1 MLYGIDG
8 EKLTKQDV
16 KDFSELGLK
25 ERGDLQRLLRAHPA
39 ALGEE
44 LLVIAEEFGEWE
56 DSKRRIDLLA
66 LDREARLVVIE
77 LKRTDDGGHMELQA
91 LRYAAMVSAMTFDEV
106 VAIYAKNRPTN
117 PDAAG
122 DARDEVAEFIGR
134 SEDEGDIEIATDVR
148 IILVSANFGREI
160 TTTVL
165 WLNKFDGMDIRCVKL
180 SPYKL
185 DGKVYLDIQQVI
197 PLPEAQDYQV
207 KLRRKEIARERSN
220 TAANGRDFTRYHV
233 IVNGKE
239 SEPLKKRQAILKMI
253 TELGQAGVP
262 YDAMAPMLFNRA
274 LRSVPGIIVDPDVM
288 LEALQKEHPTADPR
302 RWFFE
307 HPLVDSANARTWA
320 VSKMWGSNT
329 EDTLKML
336 STTFADK
343 NVGFRVADEDADED
357 EL

>member
-1 MLYGIDG
+1 MLYAIDG
-8 EKLTKQDV
+8 DKLTKQEV
-16 KDFSELGLK
+16 KDFSALGIK
-25 ERGDLQRLLRAHPA
+25 ERGDLQRLLRAEPA

-106 VAIYAKNRPTN
+106 VANYAKNRTKS
-117 PDAAG
+117 PDADG

-134 SEDEGDIEIATDVR
+134 SEDEGSIEIATDVR

-180 SPYKL
+180 SPYHL

-207 KLRRKEIARERSN
+207 KLRRKEMARERSN
-220 TAANGRDFTRYHV
+220 TVVNGRDFTQYHV

-239 SEPLKKRQAILKMI
+239 SEPLRKRQAILAMVK
-253 TELGQAGVP
+253 ELGKSGVP
-262 YDAMAPMLFNRA
+262 YETIAGLLRSSA
-274 LRSVPGIIVDPDVM
+274 LRSVPGVIEDPEEF
-288 LEALQKEHPTADPR
+288 LEALRADRPTADPR
-302 RWFFE
+302 RWFFQD
-307 HPLVDSANARTWA
+307 PLVDKDHDRTWA
-320 VSKMWGSNT
+320 LTKMWGSNT
-329 EDTLKML
+329 EDVLQKL
-336 STTFADK
+336 STSFPDQ
-343 NVGFRVADEDADED
+343 GLSFRVADDQDE
-357 EL
+357 

>member
-1 MLYGIDG
+1 MLYAIDG
-8 EKLTKQDV
+8 NKLTKQDV
-16 KDFSELGLK
+16 KGFSALGMK
-25 ERGDLQRLLRAHPA
+25 ERGDLQRLLRAEPA

-91 LRYAAMVSAMTFDEV
+91 LRYAAMVSAMSFDEV
-106 VAIYAKNRPTN
+106 VAIYAKNRTPN

-148 IILVSANFGREI
+148 VILVSANFGREI

-180 SPYKL
+180 SPYQL

-220 TAANGRDFTRYHV
+220 TAANGRDFTQYRV
-233 IVNGKE
+233 IVHGKE
-239 SEPLKKRQAILKMI
+239 SEPLRKRQAILAMVK
-253 TELGQAGVP
+253 ELGNAGVP
-262 YDAMAPMLFNRA
+262 YATIADQLRSNA
-274 LRSVPGIIVDPDVM
+274 LRSVPGLIEDPDE
-288 LEALQKEHPTADPR
+288 LFEALGTDRPTADPG
-302 RWFFE
+302 RWFYQ
-307 HPLVDSANARTWA
+307 HPLIDKENNRTWA
-320 VSKMWGSNT
+320 LTKMWGSDT
-329 EDTLKML
+329 EDVLQKL
-336 STTFADK
+336 STTFPDK
-343 NVGFRVADEDADED
+343 GLSFRVADDQDD
-357 EL
+357 